1 MEEIKETVKKLLGE
15 LKAKNTGLFTD
26 DPENLLKKVLA
37 KQAFEHIKLYT
48 FRNGILNVSVDS
60 STWLYYL
67 SLQKKELL
75 KKMRGLTDKV
85 KDIRFSLGE

>member
-1 MEEIKETVKKLLGE
+1 MTSIDKKLIAFN
-15 LKAKNTGLFTD
+15 KRWNITD
-26 DPENLLKKVLA
+26 DFNYAEE
-37 KQAFEHIKLYT
+37 FEK
-48 FRNGILNVSVDS
+48 FKNGILNVSVDS